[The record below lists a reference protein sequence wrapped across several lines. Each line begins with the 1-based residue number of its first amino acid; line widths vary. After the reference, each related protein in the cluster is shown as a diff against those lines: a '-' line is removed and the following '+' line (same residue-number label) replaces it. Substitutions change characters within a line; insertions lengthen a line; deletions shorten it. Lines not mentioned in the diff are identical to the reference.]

1 MKRRTFLVCT
11 AALFCSAFLA
21 GGCTQKTS
29 QPVLQQIEYSN
40 LADSDTQALLSK
52 LLQDAG
58 VSDLRI
64 QTFFD
69 HVQKFNNAVD
79 PAWLTTGFE
88 NAKPSDLKY
97 DPYSMQDAWT
107 EKYDTFPGWNCRI
120 TACGLF
126 GDFITVTGKA
136 DLDSAEDTLFM
147 DYETLDSDPESLC
160 GDERQKFDALFA
172 PVKTTNTTDIPT
184 HLKTIQQE
192 WKKRGLSFVEDDKI
206 RLVSVVLHDQFS
218 ETDNSLMIGH
228 IGVMLPTSDAVYF
241 VEKVAFQEPYRLLKF
256 KKSNRVERLSDAEI
270 RQLVGTRHRPHLY
283 YGKFRSDGR
292 LAHIGHS
299 GLKSEISSMP
309 KSRGISSPLLFS
321 FCTLSRYLYHSFQHC
336 QLVFTPFFYSFFASA
351 AYLFAFQ
358 SNTSIL
364 CIFCCILSMMNLK
377 ENLPTASC
385 ETWADIN

>member
-11 AALFCSAFLA
+11 AALFCGALLA
-21 GGCTQKTS
+21 GGCTQKAS

-88 NAKPSDLKY
+88 NAKPLDLKY

-160 GDERQKFDALFA
+160 GDERQKFDALF
-172 PVKTTNTTDIPT
+172 PR
-184 HLKTIQQE
+184 LKPP
-192 WKKRGLSFVEDDKI
+192 I
-206 RLVSVVLHDQFS
+206 RPIF
-218 ETDNSLMIGH
+218 
-228 IGVMLPTSDAVYF
+228 LP
-241 VEKVAFQEPYRLLKF
+241 
-256 KKSNRVERLSDAEI
+256 I
-270 RQLVGTRHRPHLY
+270 
-283 YGKFRSDGR
+283 
-292 LAHIGHS
+292 
-299 GLKSEISSMP
+299 
-309 KSRGISSPLLFS
+309 
-321 FCTLSRYLYHSFQHC
+321 
-336 QLVFTPFFYSFFASA
+336 
-351 AYLFAFQ
+351 
-358 SNTSIL
+358 
-364 CIFCCILSMMNLK
+364 
-377 ENLPTASC
+377 
-385 ETWADIN
+385 

>member
-1 MKRRTFLVCT
+1 M
-11 AALFCSAFLA
+11 
-21 GGCTQKTS
+21 
-29 QPVLQQIEYSN
+29 
-40 LADSDTQALLSK
+40 ADSDTQALLSK

-69 HVQKFNNAVD
+69 HVQKFNNVVD

-172 PVKTTNTTDIPT
+172 PVKTCLLYTS
-184 HLKTIQQE
+184 HYYCTIATKVFQVVFEGFYIRKNFLYLILPFE
-192 WKKRGLSFVEDDKI
+192 WHKMQND
-206 RLVSVVLHDQFS
+206 
-218 ETDNSLMIGH
+218 
-228 IGVMLPTSDAVYF
+228 
-241 VEKVAFQEPYRLLKF
+241 LLRK
-256 KKSNRVERLSDAEI
+256 
-270 RQLVGTRHRPHLY
+270 
-283 YGKFRSDGR
+283 
-292 LAHIGHS
+292 
-299 GLKSEISSMP
+299 
-309 KSRGISSPLLFS
+309 
-321 FCTLSRYLYHSFQHC
+321 
-336 QLVFTPFFYSFFASA
+336 
-351 AYLFAFQ
+351 
-358 SNTSIL
+358 
-364 CIFCCILSMMNLK
+364 
-377 ENLPTASC
+377 
-385 ETWADIN
+385 

>member
-1 MKRRTFLVCT
+1 MKRRTFLVCS
-11 AALFCSAFLA
+11 AALFCGAFLA
-21 GGCTQKTS
+21 GGCTPKTS

-52 LLQDAG
+52 LLQDAD

-147 DYETLDSDPESLC
+147 DYETLDSDPYQC
-160 GDERQKFDALFA
+160 NRITDALAAAGIKFYCKSKD
-172 PVKTTNTTDIPT
+172 VNRHNTFDQARIGTLGIKPRYVT
-184 HLKTIQQE
+184 E
-192 WKKRGLSFVEDDKI
+192 VFVDKENADMA
-206 RLVSVVLHDQFS
+206 LH
-218 ETDNSLMIGH
+218 IIH
-228 IGVMLPTSDAVYF
+228 
-241 VEKVAFQEPYRLLKF
+241 
-256 KKSNRVERLSDAEI
+256 
-270 RQLVGTRHRPHLY
+270 
-283 YGKFRSDGR
+283 
-292 LAHIGHS
+292 
-299 GLKSEISSMP
+299 
-309 KSRGISSPLLFS
+309 
-321 FCTLSRYLYHSFQHC
+321 TLS
-336 QLVFTPFFYSFFASA
+336 
-351 AYLFAFQ
+351 
-358 SNTSIL
+358 
-364 CIFCCILSMMNLK
+364 
-377 ENLPTASC
+377 
-385 ETWADIN
+385 

>member
-1 MKRRTFLVCT
+1 M
-11 AALFCSAFLA
+11 
-21 GGCTQKTS
+21 
-29 QPVLQQIEYSN
+29 
-40 LADSDTQALLSK
+40 ADSDTQALLSK

-192 WKKRGLSFVEDDKI
+192 WKKRASPSWKMIRFV
-206 RLVSVVLHDQFS
+206 
-218 ETDNSLMIGH
+218 
-228 IGVMLPTSDAVYF
+228 
-241 VEKVAFQEPYRLLKF
+241 
-256 KKSNRVERLSDAEI
+256 
-270 RQLVGTRHRPHLY
+270 
-283 YGKFRSDGR
+283 
-292 LAHIGHS
+292 
-299 GLKSEISSMP
+299 
-309 KSRGISSPLLFS
+309 SSP
-321 FCTLSRYLYHSFQHC
+321 
-336 QLVFTPFFYSFFASA
+336 
-351 AYLFAFQ
+351 
-358 SNTSIL
+358 
-364 CIFCCILSMMNLK
+364 
-377 ENLPTASC
+377 
-385 ETWADIN
+385 

>member
-21 GGCTQKTS
+21 VGCTQKTS

-40 LADSDTQALLSK
+40 LADSDTQDLLSK

-69 HVQKFNNAVD
+69 HVQMFNNAVD

-147 DYETLDSDPESLC
+147 D
-160 GDERQKFDALFA
+160 
-172 PVKTTNTTDIPT
+172 
-184 HLKTIQQE
+184 
-192 WKKRGLSFVEDDKI
+192 
-206 RLVSVVLHDQFS
+206 
-218 ETDNSLMIGH
+218 
-228 IGVMLPTSDAVYF
+228 
-241 VEKVAFQEPYRLLKF
+241 
-256 KKSNRVERLSDAEI
+256 
-270 RQLVGTRHRPHLY
+270 
-283 YGKFRSDGR
+283 
-292 LAHIGHS
+292 
-299 GLKSEISSMP
+299 
-309 KSRGISSPLLFS
+309 
-321 FCTLSRYLYHSFQHC
+321 
-336 QLVFTPFFYSFFASA
+336 
-351 AYLFAFQ
+351 
-358 SNTSIL
+358 
-364 CIFCCILSMMNLK
+364 
-377 ENLPTASC
+377 
-385 ETWADIN
+385 

>member
-1 MKRRTFLVCT
+1 MKRRTFLVCS
-11 AALFCSAFLA
+11 AALFCGALA

-64 QTFFD
+64 RTFFD

-79 PAWLTTGFE
+79 PTWLTTGFE

-192 WKKRGLSFVEDDKI
+192 WKKRGLSFVDDDKI

-228 IGVMLPTSDAVYF
+228 VGVMLPTSDAVYF

-256 KKSNRVERLSDAEI
+256 KNRTELSDYLMLKYDNSWGQDTAHTFIMEN
-270 RQLVGTRHRPHLY
+270 
-283 YGKFRSDGR
+283 SDLMDGWR
-292 LAHIGHS
+292 ILDEQ
-299 GLKSEISSMP
+299 KD
-309 KSRGISSPLLFS
+309 
-321 FCTLSRYLYHSFQHC
+321 
-336 QLVFTPFFYSFFASA
+336 AS
-351 AYLFAFQ
+351 
-358 SNTSIL
+358 
-364 CIFCCILSMMNLK
+364 
-377 ENLPTASC
+377 
-385 ETWADIN
+385 

>member
-21 GGCTQKTS
+21 VGCTQKTS

-40 LADSDTQALLSK
+40 LADLDTQDLLSK

-79 PAWLTTGFE
+79 PAWLTTGFK

-97 DPYSMQDAWT
+97 DPSSMQAAWT

-160 GDERQKFDALFA
+160 GDELDIYAGNDDYIVPVMSLGGRGVISVLGNLLPEAVCKMCSLCAKGDFSSAAKLQMKLMPLIDALFCDVNPIPIKEA
-172 PVKTTNTTDIPT
+172 LSLSGFDAGPLRLPLYPLSEEKHEKLCSVLKDFDI
-184 HLKTIQQE
+184 
-192 WKKRGLSFVEDDKI
+192 V
-206 RLVSVVLHDQFS
+206 
-218 ETDNSLMIGH
+218 
-228 IGVMLPTSDAVYF
+228 
-241 VEKVAFQEPYRLLKF
+241 
-256 KKSNRVERLSDAEI
+256 
-270 RQLVGTRHRPHLY
+270 
-283 YGKFRSDGR
+283 
-292 LAHIGHS
+292 
-299 GLKSEISSMP
+299 
-309 KSRGISSPLLFS
+309 
-321 FCTLSRYLYHSFQHC
+321 
-336 QLVFTPFFYSFFASA
+336 
-351 AYLFAFQ
+351 
-358 SNTSIL
+358 
-364 CIFCCILSMMNLK
+364 
-377 ENLPTASC
+377 
-385 ETWADIN
+385 

>member
-21 GGCTQKTS
+21 VGCTQKTS

-172 PVKTTNTTDIPT
+172 PVKTTNTSCLRSP
-184 HLKTIQQE
+184 
-192 WKKRGLSFVEDDKI
+192 
-206 RLVSVVLHDQFS
+206 
-218 ETDNSLMIGH
+218 
-228 IGVMLPTSDAVYF
+228 A
-241 VEKVAFQEPYRLLKF
+241 
-256 KKSNRVERLSDAEI
+256 
-270 RQLVGTRHRPHLY
+270 RP
-283 YGKFRSDGR
+283 
-292 LAHIGHS
+292 
-299 GLKSEISSMP
+299 
-309 KSRGISSPLLFS
+309 
-321 FCTLSRYLYHSFQHC
+321 
-336 QLVFTPFFYSFFASA
+336 
-351 AYLFAFQ
+351 
-358 SNTSIL
+358 IL
-364 CIFCCILSMMNLK
+364 
-377 ENLPTASC
+377 
-385 ETWADIN
+385 

>member
-21 GGCTQKTS
+21 VGCTQKTS

-184 HLKTIQQE
+184 HLKTSVYKGYKQDKIE
-192 WKKRGLSFVEDDKI
+192 MRGDRAEMSDFPLYLNTVAGGLDRRDQTIGGFSFVVKI
-206 RLVSVVLHDQFS
+206 YAVPVV
-218 ETDNSLMIGH
+218 EIIG
-228 IGVMLPTSDAVYF
+228 
-241 VEKVAFQEPYRLLKF
+241 
-256 KKSNRVERLSDAEI
+256 
-270 RQLVGTRHRPHLY
+270 
-283 YGKFRSDGR
+283 
-292 LAHIGHS
+292 
-299 GLKSEISSMP
+299 
-309 KSRGISSPLLFS
+309 
-321 FCTLSRYLYHSFQHC
+321 
-336 QLVFTPFFYSFFASA
+336 
-351 AYLFAFQ
+351 
-358 SNTSIL
+358 
-364 CIFCCILSMMNLK
+364 
-377 ENLPTASC
+377 
-385 ETWADIN
+385 

>member
-11 AALFCSAFLA
+11 AALFCGALLA

-40 LADSDTQALLSK
+40 LADSDTQDLLSK

-69 HVQKFNNAVD
+69 HVQKFNNTVD

-88 NAKPSDLKY
+88 NAKPLDLKY

-160 GDERQKFDALFA
+160 
-172 PVKTTNTTDIPT
+172 VKQP
-184 HLKTIQQE
+184 
-192 WKKRGLSFVEDDKI
+192 
-206 RLVSVVLHDQFS
+206 
-218 ETDNSLMIGH
+218 
-228 IGVMLPTSDAVYF
+228 
-241 VEKVAFQEPYRLLKF
+241 
-256 KKSNRVERLSDAEI
+256 
-270 RQLVGTRHRPHLY
+270 
-283 YGKFRSDGR
+283 
-292 LAHIGHS
+292 
-299 GLKSEISSMP
+299 
-309 KSRGISSPLLFS
+309 
-321 FCTLSRYLYHSFQHC
+321 
-336 QLVFTPFFYSFFASA
+336 
-351 AYLFAFQ
+351 
-358 SNTSIL
+358 
-364 CIFCCILSMMNLK
+364 
-377 ENLPTASC
+377 
-385 ETWADIN
+385 

>member
-1 MKRRTFLVCT
+1 MSYGEGAVMGVPAHDERDFAFAKKFGIPIVQAVAVDGKTFSED
-11 AALFCSAFLA
+11 AWQNWY
-21 GGCTQKTS
+21 GDKTLHPYCVNS
-29 QPVLQQIEYSN
+29 GKYDGLHIH
-40 LADSDTQALLSK
+40 
-52 LLQDAG
+52 DAIDA
-58 VSDLRI
+58 VASDLRI

-88 NAKPSDLKY
+88 NAKPLDLKY

-192 WKKRGLSFVEDDKI
+192 WKKRGLSFVDDDKI

-228 IGVMLPTSDAVYF
+228 VGVMLPTSDAVYF

-256 KKSNRVERLSDAEI
+256 KNRTELSEYLMRKYDNSWGQDTAHTFIMEN
-270 RQLVGTRHRPHLY
+270 
-283 YGKFRSDGR
+283 SDLMDGWR
-292 LAHIGHS
+292 ILD
-299 GLKSEISSMP
+299 E
-309 KSRGISSPLLFS
+309 
-321 FCTLSRYLYHSFQHC
+321 QEN
-336 QLVFTPFFYSFFASA
+336 AS
-351 AYLFAFQ
+351 
-358 SNTSIL
+358 
-364 CIFCCILSMMNLK
+364 
-377 ENLPTASC
+377 
-385 ETWADIN
+385 

>member
-11 AALFCSAFLA
+11 AALFCGAFLA
-21 GGCTQKTS
+21 GGCTPKTS
-29 QPVLQQIEYSN
+29 LPVLQQIEYSN

-97 DPYSMQDAWT
+97 DSYSMQDAWT

-192 WKKRGLSFVEDDKI
+192 WKKRGLSFAEDDKI

-228 IGVMLPTSDAVYF
+228 VGVMLPTSDAVYF

-256 KKSNRVERLSDAEI
+256 KNRTELSDYLMLKYDNSWGQDTAHTFIMEN
-270 RQLVGTRHRPHLY
+270 
-283 YGKFRSDGR
+283 SDLMDSWR
-292 LAHIGHS
+292 IL
-299 GLKSEISSMP
+299 EE
-309 KSRGISSPLLFS
+309 
-321 FCTLSRYLYHSFQHC
+321 QEN
-336 QLVFTPFFYSFFASA
+336 AS
-351 AYLFAFQ
+351 
-358 SNTSIL
+358 
-364 CIFCCILSMMNLK
+364 
-377 ENLPTASC
+377 
-385 ETWADIN
+385 

>member
-11 AALFCSAFLA
+11 AALFCGAFLA

-52 LLQDAG
+52 LLQNAG

-64 QTFFD
+64 RTFFG

-88 NAKPSDLKY
+88 NANPLDLKY

-160 GDERQKFDALFA
+160 GD
-172 PVKTTNTTDIPT
+172 
-184 HLKTIQQE
+184 
-192 WKKRGLSFVEDDKI
+192 
-206 RLVSVVLHDQFS
+206 
-218 ETDNSLMIGH
+218 
-228 IGVMLPTSDAVYF
+228 
-241 VEKVAFQEPYRLLKF
+241 
-256 KKSNRVERLSDAEI
+256 
-270 RQLVGTRHRPHLY
+270 
-283 YGKFRSDGR
+283 
-292 LAHIGHS
+292 
-299 GLKSEISSMP
+299 
-309 KSRGISSPLLFS
+309 
-321 FCTLSRYLYHSFQHC
+321 
-336 QLVFTPFFYSFFASA
+336 
-351 AYLFAFQ
+351 
-358 SNTSIL
+358 
-364 CIFCCILSMMNLK
+364 
-377 ENLPTASC
+377 
-385 ETWADIN
+385 

>member
-11 AALFCSAFLA
+11 AALFCGAFLA

-88 NAKPSDLKY
+88 NANPLDLKY

-172 PVKTTNTTDIPT
+172 PVKTTKTTDIPT

-192 WKKRGLSFVEDDKI
+192 FIIVTHNAN
-206 RLVSVVLHDQFS
+206 VVLGADAEEVIIANQDGVGTENS
-218 ETDNSLMIGH
+218 ERRFEYRSGSIENDLIPKDRNGIPLSGILNQSGIQTQICDILEG
-228 IGVMLPTSDAVYF
+228 GRT
-241 VEKVAFQEPYRLLKF
+241 AFQL
-256 KKSNRVERLSDAEI
+256 
-270 RQLVGTRHRPHLY
+270 RQNKY
-283 YGKFRSDGR
+283 
-292 LAHIGHS
+292 I
-299 GLKSEISSMP
+299 
-309 KSRGISSPLLFS
+309 GIS
-321 FCTLSRYLYHSFQHC
+321 
-336 QLVFTPFFYSFFASA
+336 
-351 AYLFAFQ
+351 
-358 SNTSIL
+358 
-364 CIFCCILSMMNLK
+364 
-377 ENLPTASC
+377 
-385 ETWADIN
+385 

>member
-1 MKRRTFLVCT
+1 M
-11 AALFCSAFLA
+11 
-21 GGCTQKTS
+21 
-29 QPVLQQIEYSN
+29 
-40 LADSDTQALLSK
+40 ADSDTQALLSK

-192 WKKRGLSFVEDDKI
+192 WKKRGLSFAEDDKI

-228 IGVMLPTSDAVYF
+228 VGVMLPTSDAVYF

-270 RQLVGTRHRPHLY
+270 RQLVGTGYCPHLY
-283 YGKFRSDGR
+283 YGKFRPDGR
-292 LAHIGHS
+292 LAHS
-299 GLKSEISSMP
+299 
-309 KSRGISSPLLFS
+309 
-321 FCTLSRYLYHSFQHC
+321 
-336 QLVFTPFFYSFFASA
+336 
-351 AYLFAFQ
+351 
-358 SNTSIL
+358 
-364 CIFCCILSMMNLK
+364 
-377 ENLPTASC
+377 
-385 ETWADIN
+385 

>member
-11 AALFCSAFLA
+11 AALFCGALLA
-21 GGCTQKTS
+21 GGCTQKPS

-79 PAWLTTGFE
+79 PTWLTTGFE

-228 IGVMLPTSDAVYF
+228 VGVMLPTSDAVYF

-256 KKSNRVERLSDAEI
+256 KNRTELSDYLMLKYDNSWGQDTAHTFIMENSDLMDGWRI
-270 RQLVGTRHRPHLY
+270 LTNRKTQAKNLIHWEPSNLTDHSPSDAKKTLQPLTQRRQRPFLY
-283 YGKFRSDGR
+283 RN
-292 LAHIGHS
+292 I
-299 GLKSEISSMP
+299 
-309 KSRGISSPLLFS
+309 
-321 FCTLSRYLYHSFQHC
+321 
-336 QLVFTPFFYSFFASA
+336 
-351 AYLFAFQ
+351 LFAGELWAYDRVCIMCRAISAF
-358 SNTSIL
+358 SLSTNTSVTYCGFMPRVPIL
-364 CIFCCILSMMNLK
+364 
-377 ENLPTASC
+377 A
-385 ETWADIN
+385 

>member
-11 AALFCSAFLA
+11 AALFCGALLA
-21 GGCTQKTS
+21 GGCTPKTS

-40 LADSDTQALLSK
+40 LADSDTQDLLSK

-88 NAKPSDLKY
+88 NAKPLDLKY

-147 DYETLDSDPESLC
+147 DYAPSPSFFFVSNPRFTPPTY
-160 GDERQKFDALFA
+160 
-172 PVKTTNTTDIPT
+172 PVKVLSLSSTDAIQAFLYTT
-184 HLKTIQQE
+184 
-192 WKKRGLSFVEDDKI
+192 SED
-206 RLVSVVLHDQFS
+206 
-218 ETDNSLMIGH
+218 
-228 IGVMLPTSDAVYF
+228 
-241 VEKVAFQEPYRLLKF
+241 
-256 KKSNRVERLSDAEI
+256 
-270 RQLVGTRHRPHLY
+270 
-283 YGKFRSDGR
+283 
-292 LAHIGHS
+292 
-299 GLKSEISSMP
+299 ISSTTRM
-309 KSRGISSPLLFS
+309 ISLPLLH
-321 FCTLSRYLYHSFQHC
+321 T
-336 QLVFTPFFYSFFASA
+336 
-351 AYLFAFQ
+351 
-358 SNTSIL
+358 
-364 CIFCCILSMMNLK
+364 
-377 ENLPTASC
+377 
-385 ETWADIN
+385 